1 MLVLC
6 DAPRLHLVCPQVHHQ
21 YEDGRCVRH
30 VAGLAIHIHSHSG
43 SSEGHEGDQHHTPG
57 VQGGTEIP
65 RCSEWGG
72 SDAAFPPTRHAP
84 QVGVDL
90 EDHDV
95 AQTALLCA
103 GLVSYRHT

>member
-6 DAPRLHLVCPQVHHQ
+6 DTPRLHLVCPQVHHQ
-21 YEDGRCVRH
+21 YKDRRCVRH
-30 VAGLAIHIHSHSG
+30 VAGLAVHIHSHSG
-43 SSEGHEGDQHHTPG
+43 SSEGHKAKGHHTPG
-57 VQGGTEIP
+57 EQGGTELW
-65 RCSEWGG
+65 SYSGWGG
-72 SDAAFPPTRHAP
+72 GISAIPFAGHAP
-84 QVGVDL
+84 QVGMDL